1 MLGLTP
7 PWANDLALG
16 LKSTTVARRQSRRVA
31 TDLEELIAYFE
42 PPADEDTGA
51 SRWLGFDRGRAI
63 GRYDGLRMQSAFQ
76 ALFVTDTLAPVAFEA
91 LLRAHDAEGRAV
103 PPEQAFAIPKTP
115 EDIVYFDRLCRT
127 VHALNFA
134 RLARPNDLLFLN
146 VGGSHLLNVLGGTHG
161 DIFETLLR
169 HCGLKPHQV
178 VLEIIESRIDDLGR
192 LVEAV
197 AAYQQRGYRVAI
209 DDFGCQHSN
218 FDRLWQLSP
227 DVVKLDRSLILQS
240 EINPRA
246 RKILPKLVEII
257 HDLGAQVVCEGIET
271 PSQHALAASVGV
283 DLVQGFYYGRPQP
296 DLLRQSVA
304 GLPGRG

>member
-1 MLGLTP
+1 MHGLTP
-7 PWANDLALG
+7 PWDTARALG
-16 LKSTTVARRQSRRVA
+16 LKSMTVGRQTRKVT
-31 TDLEELIAYFE
+31 TDLDTLIAHFE
-42 PPADEDTGA
+42 RPADGA
-51 SRWLGFDRGRAI
+51 ASATRWLGFERGRAI
-63 GRYDGLRMQSAFQ
+63 GRYDGLRMRSAFQ
-76 ALFVTDTLAPVAFEA
+76 ALFLAGTLTPVAFEA
-91 LLRAHDAEGRAV
+91 LLRAHDADGRV
-103 PPEQAFAIPKTP
+103 IPPEQAFALPETP

-134 RLARPNDLLFLN
+134 RLARPDDLLFLN
-146 VGGSHLLNVLGGTHG
+146 VGGGHLLNVLGGTHG

-227 DVVKLDRSLILQS
+227 DVVKLDRSLIVQA

-246 RKILPKLVEII
+246 RKILPKLVDII

-296 DLLRQSVA
+296 DLSRQSMA
-304 GLPGRG
+304 GLPARD